1 MLLQMA
7 VLHFYGWVIF
17 HCVYAPHL
25 LYPLICQ
32 WTFRLLP
39 ILATVSHASM
49 YTGVHVSF
57 QIMLSYRHIP
67 RNGTTGSY
75 CSSVFNFKRK
85 HHTVLH
91 SVCTNLLSHQQCM
104 RVPFAPHPLQH
115 LLLVD
120 FLMVAILTDVRW
132 YLIVVLICISLI
144 ISNVEHLFI
153 CLLVIYM
160 SSLEKCLELLAI
172 FWLGCLFTEL

>member
-1 MLLQMA
+1 MD
-7 VLHFYGWVIF
+7 
-17 HCVYAPHL
+17 
-25 LYPLICQ
+25 
-32 WTFRLLP
+32 
-39 ILATVSHASM
+39 
-49 YTGVHVSF
+49 VSF

-144 ISNVEHLFI
+144 ISNVEHSFSCAFWPSV
-153 CLLVIYM
+153 CLWENVGLD
-160 SSLEKCLELLAI
+160 LLPI
-172 FWLGCLFTEL
+172 FWFGCLFDIELHELFMYFGD